1 MPGGRPPKSR
11 VLKLLTGTLR
21 KDRDVKRARPKAP
34 PAGAKCP
41 APPSRLGRLA
51 KEEWRR
57 VAPFLFR
64 RGLLTKQNV
73 TDLAAYCQ
81 SCGRWWEYEKVID
94 EQGATFTTEKGY
106 VCQRPEVTLSQK
118 ERTLMRQL
126 AADFGITPASVN
138 FGIDEPETKADPTED
153 FLFRKGKPNVG

>member
-1 MPGGRPPKSR
+1 
-11 VLKLLTGTLR
+11 VLKLLSGTLR
-21 KDRDVKRARPKAP
+21 KDRDVKPKVKRP

-41 APPSRLGRLA
+41 SPPSWLGRIA

-73 TDLAAYCQ
+73 TELAAYCQ
-81 SCGRWWEYEKVID
+81 SCARWREYEKVVD
-94 EQGATFTTEKGY
+94 ESGTTFTTEKGY

-118 ERTLMRQL
+118 ERVMMSQFGTK
-126 AADFGITPASVN
+126 FGITPDSAN
-138 FGIDEPETKADPTED
+138 FGTDEPDAPRDVTAD
-153 FLFRKGKPNVG
+153 FLFGKPKEKGA

>member
-1 MPGGRPPKSR
+1 M
-11 VLKLLTGTLR
+11 
-21 KDRDVKRARPKAP
+21 
-34 PAGAKCP
+34 
-41 APPSRLGRLA
+41 
-51 KEEWRR
+51 
-57 VAPFLFR
+57 
-64 RGLLTKQNV
+64 
-73 TDLAAYCQ
+73 
-81 SCGRWWEYEKVID
+81 ID